1 MENKNIF
8 KVGDKVYDIR
18 FGWGEVV
25 AITADRSYPV
35 EVDFNG
41 GEETYTYTGQY
52 IIEHVT
58 PLLSLTEY
66 TLQGFSQERPFNPQ
80 DCVGKWCL
88 TWDNEKINN
97 SRIINEIIEIDHSDS
112 TFKDS
117 DGVFWNN
124 AKPLTEKQLKAFNLT
139 ND

>member
-1 MENKNIF
+1 MENKSIF

-25 AITADRSYPV
+25 AIIADRSYPV

-41 GEETYTYTGQY
+41 CEETYTYTGQY

-66 TLQGFSQERPFNPQ
+66 TLQGFSQERSFDPQ
-80 DCVGKWCL
+80 DCVGK
-88 TWDNEKINN
+88 
-97 SRIINEIIEIDHSDS
+97 
-112 TFKDS
+112 
-117 DGVFWNN
+117 
-124 AKPLTEKQLKAFNLT
+124 
-139 ND
+139 